1 MASLLQA
8 MKGTQRGSLFGIT
21 PQELEARRQQERRQT
36 LTEQVAT
43 ASAQSPTPALTSL
56 GVAIGSALGQGLLS
70 RFGGE
75 DLEMQQ
81 AQENKRR
88 ADALQ
93 ERLNS
98 IDTST
103 PEGLLEMANIQNQVG
118 NSSVAVQLAN
128 SALNLRKF
136 QQAESAEQSK
146 RERAEQALKI
156 IQSIPVDS
164 EKPLVGMKKQYSAL
178 ISAGFPEQA
187 RRVLEDMEYIQDA
200 AGGGK
205 VTLSAGQQKR
215 ISELEER
222 AQQSLTLERQLINV
236 SDRFEKELPI
246 GGTAAQVVDG
256 LKNFF
261 GVQDGVSELRR
272 ITTDLRNRQVLQNL
286 PAGAASDRD
295 VALVLE
301 GFLDPFTTN
310 PKTMANY
317 LRGLA
322 KAARYDIE
330 RNKYISEFIS
340 TRGTESQ
347 ATNSWEVEGIPA
359 YQNRYLNM
367 TGKGAG
373 DNERPATTPPPPM
386 EGGTK
391 REPTN
396 ITFGGSGGD
405 IPMVGTGE

>member
-128 SALNLRKF
+128 SALSLRRV

-146 RERAEQALKI
+146 KERAAEALKI
-156 IQSIPVDS
+156 IQSVPVDS
-164 EKPLVGMKKQYSAL
+164 EKPLAGMRKQYSAL
-178 ISAGFPEQA
+178 INAGLTEQA
-187 RRVLEDMEYIQDA
+187 RRVLEDMQYLQDA
-200 AGGGK
+200 AAGGK

-215 ISELEER
+215 VSELEDA
-222 AQQSLTLERQLINV
+222 AQKSLSLEMQLLNV
-236 SDRFEKELPI
+236 ANRFTKELPV
-246 GGTAAQVVDG
+246 GGKPALVVEG

-286 PAGAASDRD
+286 PAGAASDKD

-310 PKTMANY
+310 PKTMARY

-322 KAARYDIE
+322 KVARYDVE
-330 RNKYISEFIS
+330 RNKYISEFIATTGS
-340 TRGTESQ
+340 ESQ
-347 ATNSWEVEGIPA
+347 ATQKWEVEGIPA
-359 YQNRYLNM
+359 YKNRYLSMAAAPDGNNGVVPDLPKKG
-367 TGKGAG
+367 GKKRV
-373 DNERPATTPPPPM
+373 NTPS
-386 EGGTK
+386 
-391 REPTN
+391 
-396 ITFGGSGGD
+396 ITFGGSGVD
-405 IPMVGTGE
+405 VPMVGTGE